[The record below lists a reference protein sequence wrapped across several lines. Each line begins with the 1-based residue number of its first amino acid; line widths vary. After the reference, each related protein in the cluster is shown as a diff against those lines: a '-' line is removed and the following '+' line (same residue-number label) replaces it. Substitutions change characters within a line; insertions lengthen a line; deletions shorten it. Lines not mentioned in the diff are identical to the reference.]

1 MGLWQRP
8 SLLYYRSR
16 REPTLGTVWLGTVWL
31 GTVWEDTEEWR
42 LVFLEDTEEWRLK
55 FLEVA

>member
-16 REPTLGTVWLGTVWL
+16 REPGLD
-31 GTVWEDTEEWR
+31 TVWEDTVW
-42 LVFLEDTEEWRLK
+42 EDTVWEDTVWEDTIW
-55 FLEVA
+55 EDT